1 MKRKFN
7 MKGLKECVPEHLSGR
22 LPGIL
27 IIAVFLF
34 ALLSAGCSGKTNP
47 AADIADTA
55 NAANAVESASGA
67 MPSDIQA
74 TTAETEAS
82 DQPDIWPGDEN
93 RIVLKLAS
101 TLNPEMMALN
111 ALRGFS
117 EEVFRE
123 TSGRID
129 IQIYDSSSLGDQVEY
144 LSGIRQGTVEMCLVS
159 TAALEAVDPHF
170 VIFGMPGLFTSA
182 EKVNRFYESDICREL
197 LDRFRQESGI
207 RSLALFH
214 DGVRNVWLREAR
226 VYRAEDFS
234 GLRLRIP
241 AGVRIREKEFQALKA
256 EVVPLPLSDCSAAL
270 QSGYIDGLENNVET
284 IVNSDMISQI
294 HYQIK
299 TEHAYSTLL
308 LLINEKALMQI
319 DENDRN
325 ILTDC
330 ARKYSRTAFEQYM
343 AGQEAAYSQAE
354 KAGIETIEPEEKEQR
369 RIRQLLLSATKE
381 MLEGIFPEGFYEKV
395 DAL

>member
-1 MKRKFN
+1 MKKQFRAGAAA
-7 MKGLKECVPEHLSGR
+7 GLLA
-22 LPGIL
+22 
-27 IIAVFLF
+27 AVSLF
-34 ALLSAGCSGKTNP
+34 SAVLLTGCSEEKKP
-47 AADIADTA
+47 VVSAETA
-55 NAANAVESASGA
+55 EAVTESAS
-67 MPSDIQA
+67 
-74 TTAETEAS
+74 EAGV
-82 DQPDIWPGDEN
+82 WPGDEN

-101 TLNPEMMALN
+101 TLSPEMRALN
-111 ALRGFS
+111 ALSGFA

-129 IQIYDSSSLGDQVEY
+129 IQIYDSSSLGDQVDY
-144 LSGIRQGTVEMCLVS
+144 LNGIRQGTVEMCLVS
-159 TAALEAVDPHF
+159 TAALEAIDPHF

-197 LDRFRQESGI
+197 LDEFRQKSGI

-214 DGVRNVWLREAR
+214 DGIRNVWLKEAR
-226 VYRAEDFS
+226 VYRAEDFA

-241 AGVRIREKEFQALKA
+241 TGVRIREKEFQALKA

-284 IVNSDMISQI
+284 IVNSDMIGQI
-294 HYQIK
+294 DYQVK

-308 LLINEKALMQI
+308 LLINEQILMQI
-319 DENDRN
+319 SENDRN

-330 ARKYSRTAFEQYM
+330 ARKYSGIAFQQYM
-343 AGQEAAYSQAE
+343 EGQEAAYRAAE
-354 KAGIETIEPEEKEQR
+354 QAGIETIELEEKEKR
-369 RIRQLLLSATKE
+369 RIRESLLSATKE
-381 MLEGIFPEGFYEKV
+381 MLEDIFPEGFYEKV